1 LNLEVDLLSS
11 EIQSGALSVTSFIPV
26 SKGNMTYFA
35 SLSYFV
41 YTVLLSKL
49 QKLVSVIAVKIRR
62 QEEGGDIP
70 WL

>member
-1 LNLEVDLLSS
+1 
-11 EIQSGALSVTSFIPV
+11 
-26 SKGNMTYFA
+26 MTYFA